1 MKMVGCLESK
11 LKPVPGGIVLFA
23 QLVQARN
30 RGITVA
36 QTPVCLAGSMGFAIC
51 AIDLRH
57 LIELRPRPH
66 ARLDRSDI
74 RACRIAQLAGYI
86 RTVGIAWTGKHVCV

>member
-1 MKMVGCLESK
+1 VEAQV
-11 LKPVPGGIVLFA
+11 KPVTDEIALFA
-23 QLVQARN
+23 QLVQALK

-36 QTPVCLAGSMGFAIC
+36 QNTVCLDGSVGFAIC

-57 LIELRPRPH
+57 LIELRPRPQ
-66 ARLDRSDI
+66 AGLDRSDI

-86 RTVGIAWTGKHVCV
+86 RTVGIAWTGTNVCV